1 MRIMILQDK
10 TIATTSARMERNGEK
25 VLIPAITG
33 EVDKSKAIKIF
44 PEWLAPF
51 RTSVI
56 AYSTSLVSTTIGY
69 PLDTLK
75 TRMQTFKHF
84 TSVFDCAKQT
94 YANDGFRG
102 FYRGIMA
109 PLLSTSITRS
119 LSVSVFTHAKP
130 YCFDV
135 LYGWQCVENN
145 ERFPL
150 VKNLPVCFTAG
161 FVAGVT
167 VSMFACPFEFTKLY
181 SQIVTLAD
189 LQAHKLKANP
199 SNQSIVKIVN
209 NIVSVRG
216 IGGLYSGYKYS
227 LMRDAFGSGIYFS
240 VYELFKWTS
249 NSFINGTLSAN
260 SPVSILLA
268 GGMSGVTC
276 WAFIFPF
283 DTAKS
288 LVQKKIVS
296 NIVRVKQGMKPLEFS
311 EKTLTFSRSMY
322 RGVGI
327 QMTRSFVVNMV
338 FFSAYEFGMRTFV

>member
-1 MRIMILQDK
+1 MRNLIQKDK
-10 TIATTSARMERNGEK
+10 SATTSARMERNGEK

-33 EVDKSKAIKIF
+33 EVDESKAIKVF
-44 PEWLAPF
+44 PDWLAPF

-84 TSVFDCAKQT
+84 KSIFDCAKQT
-94 YANDGFRG
+94 YVIDGFCG

-135 LYGWQCVENN
+135 LYGWKCEENS

-150 VKNLPVCFTAG
+150 FKNLPVCFTAG
-161 FVAGVT
+161 FLAGAT

-181 SQIVTLAD
+181 SQIVTLTD
-189 LQAHKLKANP
+189 PQAHKFKTNL
-199 SNQSIVKIVN
+199 SNQSIAKVVK
-209 NIVSVRG
+209 NIVAVRG

-227 LMRDAFGSGIYFS
+227 LMRDAIGSGIYYS

-249 NSFINGTLSAN
+249 NSFINGTLAAN

-288 LVQKKIVS
+288 LVQKKIVA
-296 NIVRVKQGMKPLEFS
+296 NIVRVKKGLKPLDFS
-311 EKTLTFSRSMY
+311 ERTLTFSRSMY

-338 FFSAYEFGMRTFV
+338 FFSAYEFGMRTFI